1 MPDKAL
7 DLFQAF
13 SQNKLPTEGGYIVS
27 TFFSGSSSYAIYE
40 VVGYNGV
47 KSIYAT
53 SEGLTFQADGNKI
66 FVMVE
71 PASYPKKFIEPV
83 SRASGESIPHR
94 FNELDIFTCKN
105 QTKVMVSKEPIVT
118 YSAFT
123 IVKPAGIDFSLVFY
137 NLKDVLDTI
146 LFFFTQTLHKEAAV
160 PTIDAKKAA
169 QLVIEGI
176 KKFGIW

>member
-13 SQNKLPTEGGYIVS
+13 NQNKLPTDGGYIVS
-27 TFFSGSSSYAIYE
+27 TFFSNRSSYAIYE

-47 KSIYAT
+47 KSIYA
-53 SEGLTFQADGNKI
+53 SPEGLTFQTDGNKI
-66 FVMVE
+66 FVLVE

-83 SRASGESIPHR
+83 SRATGESIPHR
-94 FNELDIFTCKN
+94 FSELDIFSAKN
-105 QTKVMVSKEPIVT
+105 QTKVMVSKKPIET
-118 YSAFT
+118 YSSFT
-123 IVKPAGIDFSLVFY
+123 ILNPAGINFSLVFY
-137 NLKDVLDTI
+137 NLEDVLETI
-146 LFFFTQTLHKEAAV
+146 LFFFTQTLHKEASV

-169 QLVIEGI
+169 QLVIDGI